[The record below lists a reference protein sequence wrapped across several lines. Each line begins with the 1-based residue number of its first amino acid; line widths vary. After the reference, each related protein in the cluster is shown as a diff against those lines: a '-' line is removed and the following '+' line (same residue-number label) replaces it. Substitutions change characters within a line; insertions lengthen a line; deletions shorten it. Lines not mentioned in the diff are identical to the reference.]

1 MSAGI
6 RLLFFYSGFFLITWQ
21 IHNKQRTLMTNFD
34 LFIKDVK
41 IIIK

>member
-6 RLLFFYSGFFLITWQ
+6 RLMFFYSGFFLIIWQ
-21 IHNKQRTLMTNFD
+21 IHNKQRILMTSYN